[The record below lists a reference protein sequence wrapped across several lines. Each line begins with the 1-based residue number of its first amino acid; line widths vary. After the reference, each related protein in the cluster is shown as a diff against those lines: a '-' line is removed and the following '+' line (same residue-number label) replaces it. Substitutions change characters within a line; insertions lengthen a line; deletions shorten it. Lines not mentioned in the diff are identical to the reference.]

1 LGVKFY
7 GFEGLWKGLCVR
19 ACNGVEPLYL
29 DPNMVGWIKLYPNN
43 NNKPNIA
50 RKFEL
55 DNGFV
60 GSPA

>member
-1 LGVKFY
+1 
-7 GFEGLWKGLCVR
+7 
-19 ACNGVEPLYL
+19 
-29 DPNMVGWIKLYPNN
+29 MVGWIKLYPN